1 MNQDSIVYLNGVF
14 QPLSEAKVSVLD
26 RGFIFGDGVY
36 EVVPVYHR
44 RPFRMAQH
52 LERLENSL
60 AATRIPNP
68 KSAAEWEALLLEMI
82 RQTPYEQQAVYLQI
96 TRGVAPRDHGF
107 PQEVTPTVFMMT
119 VPLKT
124 PTPEQI
130 EHGVACVSAEDF
142 RWHRCDIKSISLLGN
157 VLLRQISVEAE
168 AIETIL
174 FRDGFLTEASASNV
188 LIVKNGVIL
197 TPPQNHLIL
206 SGVSLNAVLEFASM
220 VSLPVEV
227 RPVSRMEVLAADEL
241 WLTSSGKEVLAVT
254 TLDGKPIGDGKPG
267 VLFKKMWAYYQ
278 SEVRKQESE
287 IRKPVL

>member
-14 QPLSEAKVSVLD
+14 QPLSEAKISVLD

-36 EVVPVYHR
+36 EVVPVYHH
-44 RPFRMAQH
+44 RPFRMTQH
-52 LERLENSL
+52 LKRLENSL
-60 AATRIPNP
+60 AAIRLPNP
-68 KSAAEWEALLLEMI
+68 KSATEWEALFLEMV
-82 RQTPYEQQAVYLQI
+82 QKAPYEQQAVYLQI

-107 PQEVTPTVFMMT
+107 PQGVTPTVFMMA

-124 PTPEQI
+124 PRPEQV
-130 EHGVACVSAEDF
+130 EHGVACVSAADF
-142 RWHRCDIKSISLLGN
+142 RWHRCDIKSVSLLGN

-168 AIETIL
+168 AVETLL

-188 LIVKNGVIL
+188 LIVKNGTII

-206 SGVSLNAVLEFASM
+206 SGVSLNAVLEFAPM
-220 VSLPVEV
+220 IGLPVEI
-227 RPVSRMEVLAADEL
+227 RPVSREEVLAADEL

-267 VLFKKMWAYYQ
+267 PVFKKMWVYYQ
-278 SEVRKQESE
+278 TQISGVRY
-287 IRKPVL
+287 